1 MHFAF
6 LLCLTPSPSAF
17 SLLLL
22 PSNFNFDI
30 RYSLFFIQN
39 PFRIFGHQFTKLKT
53 MSKNDLEDRLISF
66 AIRAVRLAEQL
77 PKTII
82 GNRLNDQLTRA
93 SSSAPLNYGEAQ
105 SAESRKDF
113 VHKSKV
119 VLKELRESNVALKM
133 IDGLKLAK
141 DTLEL
146 ATLLSEANE
155 LIAIFVTSVNTA
167 RRNDQK
173 K

>member
-1 MHFAF
+1 
-6 LLCLTPSPSAF
+6 
-17 SLLLL
+17 
-22 PSNFNFDI
+22 
-30 RYSLFFIQN
+30 
-39 PFRIFGHQFTKLKT
+39 
-53 MSKNDLEDRLISF
+53 MSRNDLEDRLIAF

-77 PKTII
+77 PKNVI
-82 GNRLNDQLTRA
+82 GNRLNDQLSRA

-119 VLKELRESNVALKM
+119 VLKELRESNVAFKM

-141 DTLEL
+141 DPHEL
-146 ATLLSEANE
+146 AALIKEVNE

-167 RRNDQK
+167 RRNDHK
-173 K
+173 KKE

>member
-1 MHFAF
+1 
-6 LLCLTPSPSAF
+6 
-17 SLLLL
+17 
-22 PSNFNFDI
+22 
-30 RYSLFFIQN
+30 
-39 PFRIFGHQFTKLKT
+39 
-53 MSKNDLEDRLISF
+53 MSKNDLEDRLIAF

-141 DTLEL
+141 DTQEL
-146 ATLLSEANE
+146 TSLLNEANE
-155 LIAIFVTSVNTA
+155 LIAIFVSSINTA

>member
-1 MHFAF
+1 
-6 LLCLTPSPSAF
+6 
-17 SLLLL
+17 
-22 PSNFNFDI
+22 
-30 RYSLFFIQN
+30 
-39 PFRIFGHQFTKLKT
+39 
-53 MSKNDLEDRLISF
+53 MSRNDLEDRLIAF

-77 PKTII
+77 PKTCI

-93 SSSAPLNYGEAQ
+93 STSAPLNYGEAQ

-113 VHKSKV
+113 IHKSQI
-119 VLKELRESNVALKM
+119 VLKELRESNVAFKM

-141 DTLEL
+141 DPQEL
-146 ATLLSEANE
+146 AALMQEFHE

-173 K
+173 KRNNE

>member
-1 MHFAF
+1 
-6 LLCLTPSPSAF
+6 
-17 SLLLL
+17 
-22 PSNFNFDI
+22 
-30 RYSLFFIQN
+30 
-39 PFRIFGHQFTKLKT
+39 
-53 MSKNDLEDRLISF
+53 MSRNDLEDRLIAF

-113 VHKSKV
+113 IHKSQV
-119 VLKELRESNVALKM
+119 VLKELRESNVAFKM
-133 IDGLKLAK
+133 IDGLKLVK
-141 DTLEL
+141 DPNEL
-146 ATLLSEANE
+146 AALMKEVNE
-155 LIAIFVTSVNTA
+155 LIAIFVASVNTA

-173 K
+173 KKE

>member
-1 MHFAF
+1 
-6 LLCLTPSPSAF
+6 
-17 SLLLL
+17 
-22 PSNFNFDI
+22 
-30 RYSLFFIQN
+30 
-39 PFRIFGHQFTKLKT
+39 
-53 MSKNDLEDRLISF
+53 MSRNDLEDRLIAF

-77 PKTII
+77 PKTVI

-113 VHKSKV
+113 VHKSQV
-119 VLKELRESNVALKM
+119 VLKELRESNVAFKM
-133 IDGLKLAK
+133 IDGLKLA
-141 DTLEL
+141 DDPHEL
-146 ATLLSEANE
+146 AALIKEVNE

-173 K
+173 KKE